1 MMYNPDRSQR
11 PGQRRGVASL
21 LPTDEVIM
29 VMFRP
34 DATRGNGA
42 PELEIR
48 VHYDPDLRPEDV
60 TTVDGIPVTT
70 PTATGTAELGMMESD
85 GSGHIRHIPDP
96 PPQQYV
102 APPVRPQVYPPPDAS
117 ASQGPCGPGP
127 VRKSHAASAAT
138 STTRAQEGA
147 APRA

>member
-11 PGQRRGVASL
+11 PGQRRGVASRYGKAPDGGPQWARGIILL

-34 DATRGNGA
+34 EATRGNGA

-48 VHYDPDLRPEDV
+48 VHYDPDLRSEDV

-70 PTATGTAELGMMESD
+70 PARTLLDLATCLDDEELEQALAKALQRGLTTYAELREVMARYPRHEGLARLGALLEEATGS
-85 GSGHIRHIPDP
+85 
-96 PPQQYV
+96 
-102 APPVRPQVYPPPDAS
+102 
-117 ASQGPCGPGP
+117 
-127 VRKSHAASAAT
+127 
-138 STTRAQEGA
+138 
-147 APRA
+147 